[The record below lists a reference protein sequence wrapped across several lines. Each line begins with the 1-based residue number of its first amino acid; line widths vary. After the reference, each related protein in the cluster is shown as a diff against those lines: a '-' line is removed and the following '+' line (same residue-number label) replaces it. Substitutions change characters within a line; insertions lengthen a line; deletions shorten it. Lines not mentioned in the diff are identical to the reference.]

1 MNADAARRQGRLTL
15 VASVLLVALVSC
27 GGDTGGESS
36 DGAKKPPAT
45 APVTTAPTSQPGPA
59 TGPGECPSGVGAGPT
74 DANQAAGCL
83 ERAWRETDRSKAEV
97 VASVDVVDTLFR
109 DRWSPPEGTL
119 RPCAPDP
126 QIEGMAC
133 RYEYHGAV
141 YLFMGRPSEGGWRV
155 TQVEQ
160 APSA

>member
-1 MNADAARRQGRLTL
+1 MNADATRRHRRLTL
-15 VASVLLVALVSC
+15 VASALLVALVSC
-27 GGDTGGESS
+27 GPDQGGESS
-36 DGAKKPPAT
+36 DGAEKPPSP
-45 APVTTAPTSQPGPA
+45 APATTAPTSQPGPA
-59 TGPGECPSGVGAGPT
+59 PGPGECPSGVGSGSM

-83 ERAWRETDRSKAEV
+83 ERAWKEADRSKAEV

-126 QIEGMAC
+126 QIEGMTC

-141 YLFMGRPSEGGWRV
+141 YFFMARPSEGGWRV
-155 TQVEQ
+155 TQLEQ
-160 APSA
+160 APKG

>member
-1 MNADAARRQGRLTL
+1 LNTDAPRRQRSLAL
-15 VASVLLVALVSC
+15 VASALLVGLVSC
-27 GGDTGGESS
+27 GTDPSGKNA
-36 DGAKKPPAT
+36 DGAEKPPPT
-45 APVTTAPTSQPGPA
+45 APATTSSTGQPGPA
-59 TGPGECPSGVGAGPT
+59 TGPSGCPSGVGSGPT

-83 ERAWRETDRSKAEV
+83 ERAWKEADRSNAEV

-126 QIEGMAC
+126 QTEAMPC

-141 YLFMGRPSEGGWRV
+141 PVFIVRSSEGGWRV
-155 TQVEQ
+155 TQFQQ
-160 APSA
+160 ASG

>member
-1 MNADAARRQGRLTL
+1 VNADAARRPRHLSL
-15 VASVLLVALVSC
+15 AASVLLVALVSC
-27 GGDTGGESS
+27 GGDPDGE
-36 DGAKKPPAT
+36 DPAAKKSPPT
-45 APVTTAPTSQPGPA
+45 APATTAPTSQPGPV
-59 TGPGECPSGVGAGPT
+59 TGPSECPSGVGSGPT

-83 ERAWRETDRSKAEV
+83 ERAWREADRSKAEV
-97 VASVDVVDTLFR
+97 VASIDVVDTLFR

-141 YLFMGRPSEGGWRV
+141 YLFMVRPSEGGWRV
-155 TQVEQ
+155 TQFQ
-160 APSA
+160 RT